1 MPGWDADRLA
11 PPDEALDIIL
21 RHVHPLDVEQVE
33 LAGSGGRIL
42 ASPLIADRDLPPF
55 PASTMDGFAVV
66 SGDEST
72 WREVIGE
79 QFAGTMEDLEVT
91 LGTAVR
97 ITTGA
102 PLPKGADAVVPVEQT
117 EAAEDH
123 VIIQRDD
130 VRPGENVRPVG
141 SDLRRGDVL
150 LEVGTEIGAAEVG
163 LLASLGHSLVDVY
176 RRPRVSIVSTGD
188 ELVEPDQEP
197 GPGQIRDSN
206 RFSLAVAA
214 RQLGADVVW
223 LGHAIDDPSALR
235 RLLEERLAESDL
247 LITSGGVSVGERDY
261 VTSLLAELAEVHLR
275 RVFMKP
281 GKPLHFATAG
291 RAAIFGLPGNP
302 VSSIVGFE
310 IFVAAAIRAMAG
322 RSDARPMLVPVTL
335 EHDIKPGDRIEL
347 QRGVVRSG
355 GDGEL
360 MARNT
365 GSQASAR
372 IASLVGANAFL
383 VVAPREEPYRAGERV
398 DAILRGPVIGSTE
411 QPLGRLAG

>member
-1 MPGWDADRLA
+1 MSERDADRLV
-11 PPDEALDIIL
+11 PPDEALDFIL
-21 RHVHPLDVEQVE
+21 RQIQPLAVEQVG
-33 LAGSGGRIL
+33 LADAAGRIL

-66 SGDEST
+66 AGDEST

-79 QFAGTMEDLEVT
+79 QFAGTMEDIEVT
-91 LGTAVR
+91 FGTAAK

-117 EAAEDH
+117 EPAEDH

-141 SDLRRGDVL
+141 SDLRNGDIL
-150 LEVGTEIGAAEVG
+150 LQPGIEIGAAEVG
-163 LLASLGHSLVDVY
+163 LLASLGHSLIGVY
-176 RRPRVSIVSTGD
+176 RRPRVSILSTGD

-214 RQLGADVVW
+214 QRLGAEVVW
-223 LGHAIDDPSALR
+223 LGHGADDREALGA
-235 RLLEERLAESDL
+235 LLKERLAESDL

-261 VTSLLAELAEVHLR
+261 VTSLLADLSDVHLR

-291 RAAIFGLPGNP
+291 PVAIFGLPGNP

-322 RSDARPMLVPVTL
+322 RADARPMLVPVTL
-335 EHDIKPGDRIEL
+335 EHDILPGDRIEL
-347 QRGVVRSG
+347 QRGIVRAAA
-355 GDGEL
+355 DGRL
-360 MARNT
+360 TARNT

-372 IASLVGANAFL
+372 IASLIGA
-383 VVAPREEPYRAGERV
+383 
-398 DAILRGPVIGSTE
+398 
-411 QPLGRLAG
+411 